1 MEDRSDKALMK
12 EVVAGSTQAFEIL
25 FKRYELV
32 IFNFIMRY
40 SRSREIAQDLLQE
53 TFTRV
58 WFAAHTFDLQRGHFK
73 GWLYKIALN
82 NTRNEM
88 IKKRY
93 SHHYIN
99 IDDLSEAGHEP
110 QQSSHIQ
117 PDALVEKSELKK
129 RVMDAM
135 EKLPSHMREIVVLKS
150 YQQLKFWE
158 IAEITDTP
166 EGTLKARY
174 HRAIERL
181 KQLLPLE

>member
-1 MEDRSDKALMK
+1 MEDRSDKLLMK

-25 FKRYELV
+25 FKRYELA

-88 IKKRY
+88 TKKRY
-93 SHHYIN
+93 SHHYIT
-99 IDDLSEAGHEP
+99 IDELSESGHELK
-110 QQSSHIQ
+110 QSNHMQ
-117 PDALVEKSELKK
+117 PDAQVEQSELKK
-129 RVMDAM
+129 EVMDALD
-135 EKLPSHMREIVVLKS
+135 KLPSHMREIVVLKN

-158 IAEITDTP
+158 IAEITHTP